1 MDKRGV
7 EELGPHIGLQTL
19 MYTILSIAVLVLLIY
34 IFVNLVK

>member
-7 EELGPHIGLQTL
+7 EELGPHISLQTL
-19 MYTILSIAVLVLLIY
+19 MYAVLSIAVLVLLIY